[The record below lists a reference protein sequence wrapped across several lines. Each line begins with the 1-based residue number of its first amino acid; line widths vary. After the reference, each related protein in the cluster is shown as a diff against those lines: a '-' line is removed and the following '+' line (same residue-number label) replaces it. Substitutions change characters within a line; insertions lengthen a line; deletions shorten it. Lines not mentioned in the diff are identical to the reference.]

1 MSRWPGNAQRERTTF
16 GGLRRGQLMSRVRST
31 GNQTT
36 EKRLA
41 SLLREAGLTGWRR
54 HQFLPGRPD
63 FVWPK
68 IKVAVFV
75 DGCFWHGH
83 DCGRNV
89 TPRTNAKAWRAKIE
103 ANQARDQR
111 TSRSL
116 RQEGW
121 KVMRIW
127 ECQLARTPA
136 LYVLRIARALGRS
149 HELRRNGKLR
159 YETAWQRVVSP
170 NTSSKTPP
178 SPGSKA
184 PAGP

>member
-1 MSRWPGNAQRERTTF
+1 
-16 GGLRRGQLMSRVRST
+16 MSRVRST

-89 TPRTNAKAWRAKIE
+89 TPRTNAEAWREKIE
-103 ANQARDQR
+103 GNQGRDR
-111 TSRSL
+111 KTTHRL

-121 KVMRIW
+121 KVIRIW
-127 ECQLARTPA
+127 ECQLAKNPGRCVA
-136 LYVLRIARALGRS
+136 RIR
-149 HELRRNGKLR
+149 
-159 YETAWQRVVSP
+159 
-170 NTSSKTPP
+170 
-178 SPGSKA
+178 KA
-184 PAGP
+184 FEESTFP

>member
-41 SLLREAGLTGWRR
+41 SLLRGAGLTGWRR

-89 TPRTNAKAWRAKIE
+89 TPRTNAKAWCAKIE
-103 ANQARDQR
+103 GNQARDRR
-111 TSRSL
+111 TSRFL

-121 KVMRIW
+121 NVIRIW

-136 LYVLRIARALGRS
+136 LCVLRIVKALGRS
-149 HELRRNGKLR
+149 DELRRNGKLR
-159 YETAWQRVVSP
+159 DGTA
-170 NTSSKTPP
+170 
-178 SPGSKA
+178 
-184 PAGP
+184 